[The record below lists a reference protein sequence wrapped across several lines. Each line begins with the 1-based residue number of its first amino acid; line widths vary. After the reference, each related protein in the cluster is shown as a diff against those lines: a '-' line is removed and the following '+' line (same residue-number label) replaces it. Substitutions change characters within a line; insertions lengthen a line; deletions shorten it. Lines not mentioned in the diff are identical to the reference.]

1 MKEVFSIFEIVLKE
15 LCFLRKLLHEKG
27 RDNYKPNTSLDL
39 TFRQPSPTKLKNGV
53 DTLKSTSTLSDSAK
67 LRNNSTHSMLRPAE
81 LALYDTKEI
90 DFEEVNQINNDE
102 DESEASWQKKSA
114 PNSDESSGDSGGGF
128 RKQVDFGIDKE
139 TSAKLEKLNVML
151 MVGKEKDTTEN
162 NNNKVDSAPTTSREP
177 LDSPTRNYVKSVL
190 GIRGLTRCFAFVL
203 EPDF

>member
-1 MKEVFSIFEIVLKE
+1 
-15 LCFLRKLLHEKG
+15 
-27 RDNYKPNTSLDL
+27 
-39 TFRQPSPTKLKNGV
+39 
-53 DTLKSTSTLSDSAK
+53 
-67 LRNNSTHSMLRPAE
+67 MLRPAE

-102 DESEASWQKKSA
+102 DESEEASWQKKSA

-151 MVGKEKDTTEN
+151 MVGKEKDTEN

-190 GIRGLTRCFAFVL
+190 GIRGLMMFCVFFL